1 MTLRNSNECIT
12 DERRAEWVELHYT
25 YRGTIWAAWQRATGP
40 GRRKATGRWE
50 PACYIV

>member
-25 YRGTIWAAWQRATGP
+25 YRGQRGLEEEKQQADRNLRATS
-40 GRRKATGRWE
+40 
-50 PACYIV
+50 